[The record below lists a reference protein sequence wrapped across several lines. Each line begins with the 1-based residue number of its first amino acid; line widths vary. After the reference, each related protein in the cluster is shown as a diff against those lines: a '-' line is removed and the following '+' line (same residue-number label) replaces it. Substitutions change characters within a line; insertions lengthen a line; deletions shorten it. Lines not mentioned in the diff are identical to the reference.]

1 MAAKAKAASSNGK
14 GAKDKAPA
22 KKSSILASAKTAVKA
37 AAKLVKAA
45 TKSVPAPKKDAPKEA
60 PKKAP
65 EKVAEKVPAK
75 VAAKTADKPA
85 AKAAPVAPVAAP
97 PAKATKGAEKPAAP
111 AKAGKGGKASSAP
124 PAKAAPK
131 VEVQRPRATKLPPVG
146 NPLTKREM
154 EQLLTAGAGRGVL
167 GEGSLKG
174 KLVVKDGLPHLLV
187 VGRDKR
193 ELDFVLQ
200 GPDQEVL
207 PAYVEH
213 KVSVT
218 GLIKKLTNYGGS
230 VDVRKYSAKK
240 PEAEAAPEP
249 AGPAEEKLRF
259 LNPGEIEQITNA
271 GMGAGMKGYGSM
283 RGNLEMSGEEFFLVV
298 SGAGT
303 RHQVTFILEG
313 KNAKGLKKHLGH
325 TLVITGT
332 IEKST
337 GWGGRVQLDSFEP
350 RLTEFKGVSRDGLE
364 ISTVENIGS
373 DKPVVDVK
381 LNHGLVVRLPERAGY
396 TWAVEPTTAKRV
408 GLREA
413 NYEPASGGP
422 GTREFFFTPR
432 NPGTWDVEFFLAKAL
447 APAQVTKNAVMT
459 VNVKP

>member
-14 GAKDKAPA
+14 PAKKDKAPA
-22 KKSSILASAKTAVKA
+22 KTSILSSAKTAVKA

-45 TKSVPAPKKDAPKEA
+45 TKGATVAAPKKG
-60 PKKAP
+60 
-65 EKVAEKVPAK
+65 AEKAAEKPETKAEKKPAEK
-75 VAAKTADKPA
+75 LEKKPEDKKA
-85 AKAAPVAPVAAP
+85 AKAAPAEKAPAAP
-97 PAKATKGAEKPAAP
+97 PAKAG
-111 AKAGKGGKASSAP
+111 KAGKAP
-124 PAKAAPK
+124 PPPPAPK

-146 NPLTKREM
+146 NPLTKREL
-154 EQLLTAGAGRGVL
+154 EQLLTAGAGRGVF

-174 KLVVKDGLPHLLV
+174 KLVVKDGLPHLV
-187 VGRDKR
+187 VAGRDKR
-193 ELDFVLQ
+193 EIDFVLQ

-207 PAYVEH
+207 PAYADH

-218 GLIKKLTNYGGS
+218 GLIRKTTNYNGT

-240 PEAEAAPEP
+240 PETEVAEP
-249 AGPAEEKLRF
+249 AQPAEEKLRF
-259 LNPGEIEQITNA
+259 LSPGEIEQITNA

-303 RHQVTFILEG
+303 RAQVTFILEG

-325 TLVITGT
+325 TLVVTGT

-337 GWGGRVQLDSFEP
+337 GWGGRIQLDTFEP
-350 RLTEFKGVSRDGLE
+350 RLTEYKGVSRDGLE
-364 ISTVENIGS
+364 IVNVDNIGT
-373 DKPVVDVK
+373 DKPNVDVK
-381 LNHGLVVRLPERAGY
+381 LNHGLTVRLPERAGY
-396 TWAVEPTTAKRV
+396 TWAIEPTSAKRV

-413 NYEPASGGP
+413 NYEAEGNGP

-432 NPGTWDVEFFLAKAL
+432 NPGTFELEFFLAKAL
-447 APAQVTKNAVMT
+447 APTQVTKTATMT